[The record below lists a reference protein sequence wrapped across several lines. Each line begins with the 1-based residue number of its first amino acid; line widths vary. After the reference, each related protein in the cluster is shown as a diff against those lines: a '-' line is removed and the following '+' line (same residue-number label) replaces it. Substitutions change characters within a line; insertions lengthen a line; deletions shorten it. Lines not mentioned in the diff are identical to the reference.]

1 MIHEEGI
8 HVQESLQ
15 TRSTKTGAQISSTFK
30 YEKMHVSKGSML
42 PYLINQEEG
51 FKRKLEQGN

>member
-15 TRSTKTGAQISSTFK
+15 TRSTKTGSQISSTFK

-42 PYLINQEEG
+42 PYLNQEAG
-51 FKRKLEQGN
+51 FKRKLDQGN